1 MIKGYTFDKENV
13 TASADASLQSYFNLD
28 GACIIGNRG
37 DEFSLA
43 TNGLKVT
50 VGTGEALIQ
59 GRHVKVLSTM
69 EVPVPANTDGYIVIE
84 INLGNENTSE
94 GEPGRENYTVQN
106 NQLFLKYTDGPIQE
120 NLNNGGMIFD
130 FALARVQSTSTS
142 ITILN
147 QEPVYK
153 IDYGGGLIGWLKF
166 IRRAHEQDSGWQR
179 CTLTSGFTDYADD
192 QILQYRKIGKMVEIR
207 GAIKTLSNISGSS
220 NMNAVITTLPEQ
232 FRPAQRIIVT
242 AIGTSNNLS
251 MFNISPS
258 GEVALIRYI
267 SMKDGTYTTVTNSM
281 WIQLQAVFMVE

>member
-13 TASADASLQSYFNLD
+13 TAVADASLQSYFNLD

-37 DEFSLA
+37 DEFALT

-59 GRHVKVLSTM
+59 GRHVKILSPM

-94 GEPGRENYTVQN
+94 GEPGRENYAVQN
-106 NQLFLKYTDGPIQE
+106 NQLSLKYTDIPIQE
-120 NLNNGGMIFD
+120 NLNSGGMIFD
-130 FALARVQSTSTS
+130 FSLARVQSTSTS

-153 IDYGGGLIGWLKF
+153 IDYGGGLIGWLKL
-166 IRRAHEQDSGWQR
+166 IRRGNEQDSGWQR
-179 CTLTSGFTDYADD
+179 CALTSGFADYADD
-192 QILQYRKIGKMVEIR
+192 QILKYRKIGKVVEIR
-207 GAIKTLSNISGSS
+207 GAVKANESITGSA
-220 NMNAVITTLPEQ
+220 NMNAVITVLPEEY
-232 FRPAQRIIVT
+232 RPIKRVVVT
-242 AIGTSNNLS
+242 AIGTTNNLA
-251 MFNISPS
+251 MFNIAPN
-258 GEVALIRYI
+258 GEVALIRYV
-267 SMKDGTYTTVTNSM
+267 SMKDGTYTTVTSTM